1 MKDVI
6 LRKWLYTE
14 AVTWKCCGKKG
25 FRKNLAKFAEKHLC
39 QSLCFNK
46 LETLL
51 NERLRHRCFHVN
63 FVKFLRPLFFNR
75 TTLVAAFV
83 YPFVYCLE
91 KLGIFEILSQSAFL
105 LQSIVFTYTQQNVYN
120 TDMKKPCKSVV
131 VLQLLG
137 FIFISTCFKIM
148 FVTSSRKVI
157 MTVTSIIVS

>member
-39 QSLCFNK
+39 RSLFFNK

-91 KLGIFEILSQSAFL
+91 KLGIFGILSQSAFL
-105 LQSIVFTYTQQNVYN
+105 LQSVVFTYICIYLQLFLP
-120 TDMKKPCKSVV
+120 KKPCKSVV

-157 MTVTSIIVS
+157 MTVTSIMVS